1 MKPYKTDNIRKANF
15 WAKRMLFV
23 GLFLL
28 FIYFNLPEEI
38 EVKKYFFV
46 VYILFVFIGQSDE
59 LEINDTQIIVSQ
71 NSLIPFFRSRR
82 EYDLKDI
89 QSISVN
95 EDTILA
101 DNIFVK
107 YLYKRKNTLKVLF
120 TNGKSEI
127 LNSNLHVNKQKGLV
141 KEIITR
147 DESANN
153 KFFG

>member
-127 LNSNLHVNKQKGLV
+127 LNSNLHINKKKGLV

>member
-71 NSLIPFFRSRR
+71 NSLILFFRSRR

>member
-1 MKPYKTDNIRKANF
+1 MKPYKTDNIRKASF